1 MPLINVDK
9 EGPSCELITIG
20 NELLSG
26 RTLNTNAQWLADI
39 LTDLGGTV
47 LRCTIVRDDLADISS
62 SIKESTQ
69 RGTSC
74 IITSGGLGPTYDDI
88 TLEGLALATRRELYV
103 NKVALRQLE
112 QRYNS
117 MKKKGLIADST
128 ISPSRMKMAK
138 IPIGA
143 KPLENPLGSAP
154 GVLLIY
160 EKSTIICLPGV
171 PDEMKAIMLRH
182 VVPTLKRKFPKF
194 YRLEATLQISGITES
209 ILAPLLDIVLGKVR
223 NVYLK
228 SHPMGFEDGISKI
241 DIEIISSSLRR
252 SSAKKSIDLASLA
265 LRRGIKEKGGQIIR
279 VVNDSNT

>member
-39 LTDLGGTV
+39 LTDLGGIV

-88 TLEGLALATRRELYV
+88 TLEGLALATRRELHV

-154 GVLLIY
+154 GILLTY

-209 ILAPLLDIVLGKVR
+209 ILAPLLDIVLRKVN

-241 DIEIISSSLRR
+241 DLEIISSSLRR

>member
-26 RTLNTNAQWLADI
+26 RTLNTNAQWLGDI
-39 LTDLGGTV
+39 LTDLGGIV

-62 SIKESTQ
+62 SIKDSTQ

-154 GVLLIY
+154 GILLTY

-209 ILAPLLDIVLGKVR
+209 ILAPLLDIVLRKVN

-241 DIEIISSSLRR
+241 DLEIISSALRR